1 MYSIHLESLHDSHT
15 RYESFVN
22 QMQQATKYDSD
33 VAVTIRKDGEGM
45 TGHSK
50 QMPSMFF
57 EDILKELEVKLNNL
71 TEKIENSK

>member
-15 RYESFVN
+15 RYESFVKN
-22 QMQQATKYDSD
+22 
-33 VAVTIRKDGEGM
+33 RKDGEGVA
-45 TGHSK
+45 GHPK

-71 TEKIENSK
+71 AEKIENSKQMWPC